1 MYYPD
6 IMTDTIIQTKMVS
19 TLMTIIVAVILVG
32 VVMAPI
38 INELGKSDS
47 DSGSGGV
54 VPPTLTNTG
63 INYATADSG
72 THIMNIQLVDDDFIL
87 TVDGQQID
95 VGFDYVPWDDENPPT
110 VMNNITLIAGQAD
123 DGYPILIIL
132 DMSGHIANTAGGL
145 EISMG
150 ETPNVTLTITSTG
163 ISYDGGE
170 DEFIVNY
177 LVSATGDYVMTANP
191 HIYPNTE
198 FEICY
203 MDSQQVMIHE
213 VTTDEGEVI
222 DDSTS
227 PGDWPRFF
235 GKGYVATITS
245 NFGWDG
251 PYINP
256 TITVNTTESEGY
268 IILNNIQID
277 DGDTAY
283 GRDGTIT
290 VSDWTMYARLFLVP
304 KTITYSSEPI
314 TYTNQGNAYF
324 ASADADS
331 VQHTMSV
338 TVDYAGIASMT
349 VDGQEIPYTGSS
361 AIKTLAYGSEYLC
374 LIYDENVSSGDINE
388 KLVWIDSDKDITH
401 ITPTS
406 HTINDY
412 NGEIST
418 ETYQFTIQNGKIRW
432 TNESNQT
439 VETPIDIYQSYEG
452 DYVTFLS
459 SQPIVGNDTNVYVYA
474 DQLCEIPPN
483 SDIWRPITVA
493 GGFNSSVLTNNA
505 TNVDLV
511 LFSQT
516 TTAESYVVHSSSAG
530 GAITLGLIDC
540 TATVVVNGNSYTPK
554 IPPLGGY
561 IVPVTVTIGGDTDD
575 GSEDG
580 PANNIGGMAYQ
591 ILALM
596 PILVILSLIAVVIK
610 PYLIDRYL

>member
-1 MYYPD
+1 
-6 IMTDTIIQTKMVS
+6 MTDTLTQTKMVS

-47 DSGSGGV
+47 DSGSGGD
-54 VPPTLTNTG
+54 VPQTLTNTG

-87 TVDGQQID
+87 TVDSQQID
-95 VGFDYVPWDDENPPT
+95 VGFGYTPWDDENPPT
-110 VMNNITLIAGQAD
+110 VLDSITLIAGQF
-123 DGYPILIIL
+123 DGSFVFIML
-132 DMSGHIANTAGGL
+132 DMTGAIGSTDYNLSLFL
-145 EISMG
+145 ED
-150 ETPNVTLTITSTG
+150 TPDVTLTITSTG

-170 DEFIVNY
+170 YELIAEY
-177 LVSATGDYVMTANP
+177 LISTTGDYVMTANP

-198 FEICY
+198 FGVCY
-203 MDSQQVMIHE
+203 MDSQHVMAHN

-222 DDSTS
+222 DDSTV
-227 PGDWPRFF
+227 PLEGWPIFF
-235 GKGYVATITS
+235 GKGYVATIIS
-245 NFGWDG
+245 SFGWDG
-251 PYINP
+251 APYVNP
-256 TITVNTTESEGY
+256 TITVNTTEREGY
-268 IILNNIQID
+268 IILNSIQID
-277 DGDTAY
+277 DRETLY

-290 VSDWTMYARLFLVP
+290 ESEWTMYVRLFLVP

-314 TYTNQGNAYF
+314 IYTNQGDAYF

-331 VQHTMSV
+331 IQHTMSV
-338 TVDYAGIASMT
+338 TIDRYSGISSLV
-349 VDGQEIPYTGSS
+349 VDGQEIPYTGNS

-374 LIYDENVSSGDINE
+374 LIYDENVTSKDMNN
-388 KLVWIDSDKDITH
+388 KLVWIDADKNITH
-401 ITPTS
+401 IKPTS
-406 HTINDY
+406 FTTTDESYIN
-412 NGEIST
+412 S
-418 ETYQFTIQNGKIRW
+418 ETYQFTIQNGKLSW

-452 DYVTFLS
+452 DYVTFLEG
-459 SQPIVGNDTNVYVYA
+459 QPIVGNDTNVYVYA
-474 DQLCEIPPN
+474 DQLSEIPPN
-483 SDIWRPITVA
+483 SDMWRSITVA
-493 GGFNSSVLTNNA
+493 GGFNSSILTNNT

-516 TTAESYVVHSSSAG
+516 TTAESYVVHSSNNG
-530 GAITLGLIDC
+530 GAITLGTIDC
-540 TATVVVNGNSYTPK
+540 TATVIVNNNSYTPE

-596 PILVILSLIAVVIK
+596 PILVILSLIAVIIK
-610 PYLIDRYL
+610 PYLFDRLGL